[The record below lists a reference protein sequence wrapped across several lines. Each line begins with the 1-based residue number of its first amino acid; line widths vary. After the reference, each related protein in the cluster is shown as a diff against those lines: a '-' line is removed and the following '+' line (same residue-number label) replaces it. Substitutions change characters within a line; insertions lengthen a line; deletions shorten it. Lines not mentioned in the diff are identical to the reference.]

1 VAKILTHYE
10 HIIQCVVTVYDGF
23 EKYIPLVSQLF

>member
-10 HIIQCVVTVYDGF
+10 RIIQCLVTVYDGF
-23 EKYIPLVSQLF
+23 EQYIPLVS